1 MTFVDVASN
10 RQEKT
15 PVGEE
20 GPSDQ
25 WFFQFQENLLLTV
38 QSIHRLREAF
48 AGRMP

>member
-1 MTFVDVASN
+1 MTFVDELGK
-10 RQEKT
+10 RQVKT

-38 QSIHRLREAF
+38 QSIHRLREAM
-48 AGRMP
+48 ASRMP